1 MVYEKGGSNTNDEER
16 NSGGNGKSRTL
27 DGDLYTWN
35 ILGGL
40 SKPKSLV
47 GVNEPRLLGFSHD
60 MDYYMLKYRK

>member
-1 MVYEKGGSNTNDEER
+1 MKRVEVIPMTRKEIRAEM
-16 NSGGNGKSRTL
+16 GNLEPWMEICIPGIYW
-27 DGDLYTWN
+27 GV
-35 ILGGL
+35 